1 MSRRSNASIGEDC
14 RVRVPPTPRHAR
26 SVMASRA
33 DEVVTPDCI
42 ETFQRDGAVVLRGLL
57 TPGEVEVLK

>member
-1 MSRRSNASIGEDC
+1 
-14 RVRVPPTPRHAR
+14 
-26 SVMASRA
+26 MASRA
-33 DEVVTPDCI
+33 DEVVTADCI